1 MNLLI
6 GWIVNAVTLF
16 ITPYIVPGFKI
27 ADFQTALLASI
38 VIGLLN
44 IVIKPI
50 LLLLTLPINFLTLGL
65 FTFVI
70 NAVVL
75 WLATFIVSGMTIDS
89 ALSGILAA
97 IVISVVSTI
106 LSHLLKDLKIT

>member
-6 GWIVNAVTLF
+6 AWFANAATLF
-16 ITPYIVPGFKI
+16 ITPYVVPGFQI
-27 ADFQTALLASI
+27 ATFQTALLAAI

-50 LLLLTLPINFLTLGL
+50 LLLLTFPINFLTLGL

-75 WLATFIVSGMTIDS
+75 WLATFIVTGMTIDNV
-89 ALSGILAA
+89 LSGILAA